1 MQYVRRWRSHG
12 RELLRLLDALMANIT
27 PRMVLCIANR
37 TSIDGQRRGG
47 ADALCNRWTM
57 MQTVNPSWAVFRP
70 IWLLQAKTFL
80 NTLRYQRRT
89 AALGVRWHLQEALRV
104 YAKFTI
110 IIEQRVNASGC
121 KVTLL
126 GVGHNVTQCSPMRF
140 MPLTVINRFVYCRYE
155 SNQRC
160 LRFPWTKEVLVPK
173 EWHRSHG
180 VAQLE
185 RQPGQPTDS
194 LKENEASQRVVS
206 LAVFANVQGPVV
218 GAFQRNRLSPVSRL
232 ERHDVVATPFI

>member
-1 MQYVRRWRSHG
+1 M
-12 RELLRLLDALMANIT
+12 
-27 PRMVLCIANR
+27 
-37 TSIDGQRRGG
+37 
-47 ADALCNRWTM
+47 
-57 MQTVNPSWAVFRP
+57 
-70 IWLLQAKTFL
+70 
-80 NTLRYQRRT
+80 
-89 AALGVRWHLQEALRV
+89 GVRWHLQEALRV

-140 MPLTVINRFVYCRYE
+140 MPLTVD
-155 SNQRC
+155 
-160 LRFPWTKEVLVPK
+160 KEVLVPK
-173 EWHRSHG
+173 GWHRSHG

-185 RQPGQPTDS
+185 RQPTDS

-206 LAVFANVQGPVV
+206 LAVFAHVQGPVV
-218 GAFQRNRLSPVSRL
+218 GAFQRNRLGPVSRL